1 MRVSKIKT
9 RHTRCKS
16 RRHQNTKRRRHRH
29 RHCHRHHLKTKRGG
43 MMNRARMSAMRVN
56 YYHKIIP
63 LLTEYRNYLLTKEA
77 PKASDGQIHPYGE
90 KHYTLFEGIEVDKGT
105 KESIKKL
112 QKELLDPTNFG
123 EKLFGLYTK
132 VTSELEKKKQA
143 LKGHDVSQIKP
154 GTFLESSKTS
164 PSIIPPES
172 FLQIKSYGSPAQP
185 SQTQSFLYRDTPSQ
199 LRYPHYNTPSSKSH
213 NYSTTLTTPPR
224 FRLDEKIP
232 HSVIANHADGDGYG
246 DADTE
251 SDAYELS
258 IKGTR
263 LFPDD
268 DTDATPPPSPYNKFG
283 SPPRLGVKSKSTNV
297 VTPIKPPRFDIG

>member
-1 MRVSKIKT
+1 MKVNKNKT

-29 RHCHRHHLKTKRGG
+29 QMKMKRGG
-43 MMNRARMSAMRVN
+43 MMNRARMSAMRIN

-77 PKASDGQIHPYGE
+77 PNASDGQIHPYGE

-112 QKELLDPTNFG
+112 QKELLDPPSFG

-143 LKGHDVSQIKP
+143 LKGHVSQIKP
-154 GTFLESSKTS
+154 GTFIESSKMS
-164 PSIIPPES
+164 PSIISPES

-199 LRYPHYNTPSSKSH
+199 LRYPHFNTPSTKSH

-232 HSVIANHADGDGYG
+232 HSIIANHADP
-246 DADTE
+246 DADADA
-251 SDAYELS
+251 DAYELS
-258 IKGTR
+258 INGTR

-268 DTDATPPPSPYNKFG
+268 DTNATPPPSPYNNFR
-283 SPPRLGVKSKSTNV
+283 SPPRLGVKSKSTNI